1 MQSIDKQQYEPKS
14 DTQVVRTFP
23 WAKVRNR
30 GDAYKIT
37 AKRRSPQMPD
47 LRTADLRSQSIVD
60 NKARPS
66 DICPLGTDRLYSSN
80 T

>member
-14 DTQVVRTFP
+14 DTQVVRKLP
-23 WAKVRNR
+23 
-30 GDAYKIT
+30 

-60 NKARPS
+60 NKAIPS
-66 DICPLGTDRLYSSN
+66 DICPLATDILYSSN